1 MAKFTIGHQKA
12 AQEIRAAM
20 SADERI
26 VCAENLQSTHV
37 NRKNMSFDEEFV
49 QKINRELSAGS
60 VERLRSQKPVQTKGV
75 LGVNI
80 NLNPF

>member
-26 VCAENLQSTHV
+26 VCAENLQRIHV
-37 NRKNMSFDEEFV
+37 NRKNMSFDEAFV

-60 VERLRSQKPVQTKGV
+60 IETLRSQKPVKTKGI